1 VKYLFDT
8 NAISEY
14 RKKARMSPAFRAW
27 VSELDEGDVALSV
40 LVLGE
45 VRRGIESVRLRDP
58 ATAASLDLWFTRLE
72 VTFASRILPV
82 DERVADLWG
91 RMQAPNPLS
100 PVDGLIAA
108 TALVHGLTLVTRNV
122 RDMQATG
129 VTLIDPFESR
139 P

>member
-8 NAISEY
+8 NVISEY
-14 RKKARMSPAFRAW
+14 RKKARMNPVFRNWIAGIDQ
-27 VSELDEGDVALSV
+27 SDVALSV

-45 VRRGIESVRLRDP
+45 VRRGIEAVRHRDP
-58 ATAASLDLWFTRLE
+58 VTAVELDQWLSTLE
-72 VTFASRILPV
+72 VVYAARILPI
-82 DERVADLWG
+82 DARIADLWG
-91 RMQAPNPLS
+91 RLQGTNPLS

-122 RDMQATG
+122 RDVHATG
-129 VTLIDPFESR
+129 IPCLNPFE